1 MPRLF
6 AIGAYAI
13 YVYVERGNPHKAAH
27 CHVRGK
33 GVTTVVS
40 IPMQT
45 VLAGPSLP
53 RRVRD
58 ELQARMSEVTA
69 AWERLNS
76 DPDTENTDE

>member
-6 AIGAYAI
+6 AIGAFAI

-40 IPMQT
+40 IPMQV
-45 VLAGPSLP
+45 VLAGPDLP
-53 RRVRD
+53 KQVRNELRSRMD
-58 ELQARMSEVTA
+58 EVVE

-76 DPDTENTDE
+76 DPGTEKTDE

>member
-6 AIGAYAI
+6 AIGAFAI

-33 GVTTVVS
+33 DVTTVVS
-40 IPMQT
+40 IPTQK
-45 VLAGPSLP
+45 VLAGPKLP
-53 RRVRD
+53 RKVRE
-58 ELQARMSEVTA
+58 ELQSRMNEVVE

-76 DPDTENTDE
+76 DQDTEKTDE

>member
-6 AIGAYAI
+6 AIGAFAI

-40 IPMQT
+40 IPMLR
-45 VLAGPSLP
+45 VLAGPKLP
-53 RRVRD
+53 RKVRD
-58 ELQARMSEVTA
+58 ELQSRMDEVVE

-76 DPDTENTDE
+76 DQDTEKTDE

>member
-1 MPRLF
+1 VPRLF
-6 AIGAYAI
+6 AVGAFAI

-40 IPMQT
+40 IPMQV
-45 VLAGPSLP
+45 VLAGPDLP
-53 RRVRD
+53 KLVRN
-58 ELQARMSEVTA
+58 ELQSRMQEVME

-76 DPDTENTDE
+76 DPDTEKTDE